1 MSASDDDRTFDPST
15 PEANRAL
22 QQGLGVGAR
31 EMKAQADPTP
41 AEGAAPFH
49 VGHGG
54 DVLEESD
61 GDPIDGVEQGATV
74 TSPDGDDAPG
84 TDVAG
89 GPLDGAPD

>member
-1 MSASDDDRTFDPST
+1 MAASDDDRTFDPST

-49 VGHGG
+49 AGHGG
-54 DVLEESD
+54 EVLEESD
-61 GDPIDGVEQGATV
+61 DDPIDGVEQGATV
-74 TSPDGDDAPG
+74 TSPDGDDSPG
-84 TDVAG
+84 TDVSG
-89 GPLDGAPD
+89 GPMDGAPD